1 MAKSFIQTYL
11 ENPNIRLFNLQ
22 DVLEHSKYVQDVVS
36 YHTQDLDVNWLCV
49 FENDGLLINPFKITL
64 YRTEILNVLGSP
76 REKDPHKITLEFSY
90 TDRAIVELG
99 KSWTADVEHTE
110 PVKHRLTLNE
120 LDDILT
126 DKTVQRLKA
135 LVFTEL
141 GKFYNCETIINQRN
155 HSMCEENKDQSQEP
169 FTYNP
174 KDSTGEYYVHNHSFE
189 TINYME
195 YLAEEWT
202 KNKLPPKVIC
212 DLLQVAKYLSP
223 RLGRKGG
230 KEELEKDLFKIE
242 NYAHR
247 ARTGGWINLED
258 SRENK

>member
-64 YRTEILNVLGSP
+64 YRTDTLNVLGSP

-90 TDRAIVELG
+90 TDRATVELG

-155 HSMCEENKDQSQEP
+155 EKMSEPNEAVEQVKKATDPSHYKGLEKLGIESIAILENFMEMDCKLTLTQKFLCASALK
-169 FTYNP
+169 YILRVGR
-174 KDSTGEYYVHNHSFE
+174 KDSVE
-189 TINYME
+189 I
-195 YLAEEWT
+195 
-202 KNKLPPKVIC
+202 
-212 DLLQVAKYLSP
+212 DLQKA
-223 RLGRKGG
+223 
-230 KEELEKDLFKIE
+230 E
-242 NYAHR
+242 NYIHR
-247 ARTGGWINLED
+247 ARTGKWIP
-258 SRENK
+258 RELLGEK

>member
-36 YHTQDLDVNWLCV
+36 YHTQDLDVDWLCV

-64 YRTEILNVLGSP
+64 YKTEILNVLGGP
-76 REKDPHKITLEFSY
+76 REKDPHKITLEFNY
-90 TDRAIVELG
+90 TDRATVELG
-99 KSWTADVEHTE
+99 KSWTDDVEHTE

-126 DKTVQRLKA
+126 DKTVQRLKS

-155 HSMCEENKDQSQEP
+155 EKMIEP
-169 FTYNP
+169 NESAEKVKKATDPDHY
-174 KDSTGEYYVHNHSFE
+174 KGLKRLGVDSVVVLEDF
-189 TINYME
+189 ME
-195 YLAEEWT
+195 MESTLTPTQKFLCAT
-202 KNKLPPKVIC
+202 
-212 DLLQVAKYLSP
+212 AMKYIL
-223 RLGRKGG
+223 RLGRKNSVD
-230 KEELEKDLFKIE
+230 EDLQKAE
-242 NYAHR
+242 NYIHR
-247 ARTGGWINLED
+247 ARTGKWIP
-258 SRENK
+258 REYIL

>member
-36 YHTQDLDVNWLCV
+36 YHTQDLDVDWLCV

-64 YRTEILNVLGSP
+64 YKTEILNVLGGP
-76 REKDPHKITLEFSY
+76 REKDPHKITLEFNY
-90 TDRAIVELG
+90 TDRATVELG

-155 HSMCEENKDQSQEP
+155 NDMSEP
-169 FTYNP
+169 NESAEKVKKATDPDHY
-174 KDSTGEYYVHNHSFE
+174 KGLKRLGVDSVVVLEDF
-189 TINYME
+189 ME
-195 YLAEEWT
+195 MESTLTPTQKFLCAT
-202 KNKLPPKVIC
+202 
-212 DLLQVAKYLSP
+212 AMKYIL
-223 RLGRKGG
+223 RLGRKNSVD
-230 KEELEKDLFKIE
+230 EDLQKAE
-242 NYAHR
+242 NYIHR
-247 ARTGGWINLED
+247 ARTGKWIP
-258 SRENK
+258 RELLGEK